1 MKNDENFPMPS
12 EQAEQTDLNP
22 DNTDPVSR
30 QEPSPAPTAKHHF
43 LSVARFA
50 IKRVAE
56 KDLMKVASSL
66 TYTTI
71 LAIVPMLT
79 VVLALFTAFPLFQ
92 EFESALEGFLTRN
105 LMPEVVSENI
115 MLYLNQFAS
124 KASGLTAV
132 GSLFLIVTSI
142 MLIMTIDETFNNIFQ
157 VHVQRPLGQRLLV
170 YWAIISLGPILTGA
184 SLWATTILA
193 RESLGYIGNLSG
205 IVSFALAY
213 VPFLFT
219 ALGLTALFMYVPN
232 RRVWWRDAL
241 IGGVV
246 TAALL
251 ELMKA
256 GFAFYLTRFPTYTI
270 IYGAFAILPIFLLW
284 IYISWLIVLLGASMV
299 AILPD
304 WRGRNWVKT
313 NVPGIAFTDAVNL
326 LYQLWLN
333 RQSQQGLSV
342 RELSH
347 KLERDPDELYG
358 ILCKLKSM
366 GLIADTQ
373 QDNDEQWV
381 LSCDL
386 RQVSLKQLTKAF
398 LLDRAHTH
406 EGPLEYVFNYLSQ
419 FFDQRL
425 SNLEELFESPQGILT
440 GQPAILNADPGQET
454 QYAKSQ

>member
-1 MKNDENFPMPS
+1 
-12 EQAEQTDLNP
+12 
-22 DNTDPVSR
+22 
-30 QEPSPAPTAKHHF
+30 
-43 LSVARFA
+43 
-50 IKRVAE
+50 
-56 KDLMKVASSL
+56 
-66 TYTTI
+66 
-71 LAIVPMLT
+71 
-79 VVLALFTAFPLFQ
+79 
-92 EFESALEGFLTRN
+92 
-105 LMPEVVSENI
+105 
-115 MLYLNQFAS
+115 
-124 KASGLTAV
+124 
-132 GSLFLIVTSI
+132 
-142 MLIMTIDETFNNIFQ
+142 
-157 VHVQRPLGQRLLV
+157 
-170 YWAIISLGPILTGA
+170 
-184 SLWATTILA
+184 
-193 RESLGYIGNLSG
+193 
-205 IVSFALAY
+205 
-213 VPFLFT
+213 
-219 ALGLTALFMYVPN
+219 MYVPN

-333 RQSQQGLSV
+333 RQNPQGLSV

-454 QYAKSQ
+454 QYAKSTPEMTVEKAVQSMSELDIGSLVIMEHGQLVGMLTFREIIRHWHAQGDKAQGFTVRSIMDDAPVSVTPNTSADEVQRLMLNNHARYMPVMDGPVLMGQHILGPQAAVNIAQDRRGVPSGATEHYAIKLLFQLDSLIGLVNAAVQDEQCFGKVLFQLHGHVIAQRRDLPVILGRQAFQDCIASMN

>member
-1 MKNDENFPMPS
+1 MPS
-12 EQAEQTDLNP
+12 EQAEPTDLNP
-22 DNTDPVSR
+22 DTTDPAVG
-30 QEPSPAPTAKHHF
+30 QKPPPPTARHHF
-43 LSVARFA
+43 LNVLRFA

-71 LAIVPMLT
+71 LAIVPLLT

-92 EFESALEGFLTRN
+92 EFEHALEGFLTRN
-105 LMPEVVSENI
+105 LMPEVVSENV
-115 MLYLNQFAS
+115 MLYLNQFAA

-193 RESLGYIGNLSG
+193 RESMGYIGDLSG

-326 LYQLWLN
+326 LHQLWLN
-333 RQSQQGLSV
+333 RQNPEGLSV

-347 KLERDPDELYG
+347 TLERDPDELYNV
-358 ILCKLKSM
+358 LCQLKSM

-373 QDNDEQWV
+373 LNNDEQWV

-386 RQVSLKQLTKAF
+386 RLVSLNQLITAF

-425 SNLEELFESPQGILT
+425 SNLEALFESPQGILT
-440 GQPAILNADPGQET
+440 EQPAIPNADPGQET

>member
-1 MKNDENFPMPS
+1 MTA

-22 DNTDPVSR
+22 SNPTAN
-30 QEPSPAPTAKHHF
+30 QERPPEPTAKHHV
-43 LSVARFA
+43 LSGARFA

-92 EFESALEGFLTRN
+92 EFEKALEGFLTRS
-105 LMPEVVSENI
+105 LMPEVVSDNI
-115 MLYLNQFAS
+115 MMYLNQFAA
-124 KASGLTAV
+124 KASSLTAV

-184 SLWATTILA
+184 SLWATSILA

-205 IVSFALAY
+205 MVSFALAY
-213 VPFLFT
+213 VPFLFS

-241 IGGVV
+241 IGGIA
-246 TAALL
+246 TAAAL

-256 GFAFYLTRFPTYTI
+256 AFAFYLTRFPTYTI
-270 IYGAFAILPIFLLW
+270 IYGAFAAFPIFLLW

-304 WRGRNWVKT
+304 WRGRNWVKM

-333 RQSQQGLSV
+333 RKDAQPGLSI
-342 RELSH
+342 RQLSH
-347 KLERDPDELYG
+347 SLERDPDELYR
-358 ILCKLKSM
+358 ILCQLKSM

-373 QDNDEQWV
+373 QDNDERWV

-386 RQVSLKQLTKAF
+386 RLISLKQLTKAF

-406 EGPLEYVFNYLSQ
+406 EGPLEYVLSYLSQ

-440 GQPAILNADPGQET
+440 KQPTILNADPGQET

>member
-1 MKNDENFPMPS
+1 MPS
-12 EQAEQTDLNP
+12 AQADQTDLNP
-22 DNTDPVSR
+22 DDIQPVSR
-30 QEPSPAPTAKHHF
+30 PEPPPEPTAKHHF

-92 EFESALEGFLTRN
+92 EFEKALEGFLTRS
-105 LMPEVVSENI
+105 LMPEVVSDNI
-115 MLYLNQFAS
+115 MMYLNQFAA
-124 KASGLTAV
+124 KASSLTAV

-142 MLIMTIDETFNNIFQ
+142 MLIMTIDETFNDIFQ
-157 VHVQRPLGQRLLV
+157 VHVKRPLGQRLLV

-184 SLWATTILA
+184 SLWATSILA

-213 VPFLFT
+213 VPFMFS

-241 IGGVV
+241 IGGIA
-246 TAALL
+246 TAAAL

-270 IYGAFAILPIFLLW
+270 IYGAFAAFPIFLLW

-304 WRGRNWVKT
+304 WRGRKWVKM
-313 NVPGIAFTDAVNL
+313 NVPGIAFTDAINL

-333 RQSQQGLSV
+333 RKESQPGLNI
-342 RELSH
+342 RQLSH
-347 KLERDPDELYG
+347 SLERDPDELYA
-358 ILCKLKSM
+358 ILCQLKSM

-386 RQVSLKQLTKAF
+386 RLVSLKQLSKAF

-406 EGPLEYVFNYLSQ
+406 EGPLEYVLNYLSQ

-440 GQPAILNADPGQET
+440 EAPAILNADPGQET

>member
-1 MKNDENFPMPS
+1 MTS

-22 DNTDPVSR
+22 SNPAAS
-30 QEPSPAPTAKHHF
+30 QERPPEPTTKHHV

-50 IKRVAE
+50 VKRVAE

-92 EFESALEGFLTRN
+92 EFEKALEGFLTRS
-105 LMPEVVSENI
+105 LMPEVVSDNI
-115 MLYLNQFAS
+115 MMYLNQFAA
-124 KASGLTAV
+124 KASSLTAV

-184 SLWATTILA
+184 SLWATSILA

-213 VPFLFT
+213 VPFLFS
-219 ALGLTALFMYVPN
+219 ALGLMALFMYVPN

-241 IGGVV
+241 IGGIA
-246 TAALL
+246 TAAVL

-256 GFAFYLTRFPTYTI
+256 AFAFYLTRFPTYTI
-270 IYGAFAILPIFLLW
+270 IYGAFAAFPIFLLW

-304 WRGRNWVKT
+304 WRGRNWVKL

-333 RQSQQGLSV
+333 RKDAQPGLSI
-342 RELSH
+342 RQLSH
-347 KLERDPDELYG
+347 SLERDPDELYS
-358 ILCKLKSM
+358 ILCQLKSM

-373 QDNDEQWV
+373 QDNDERWV
-381 LSCDL
+381 LSGDL
-386 RQVSLKQLTKAF
+386 RLVSLKQLTNAF

-406 EGPLEYVFNYLSQ
+406 EGPLEYVLNYLSQ

-454 QYAKSQ
+454 QYVKSQ